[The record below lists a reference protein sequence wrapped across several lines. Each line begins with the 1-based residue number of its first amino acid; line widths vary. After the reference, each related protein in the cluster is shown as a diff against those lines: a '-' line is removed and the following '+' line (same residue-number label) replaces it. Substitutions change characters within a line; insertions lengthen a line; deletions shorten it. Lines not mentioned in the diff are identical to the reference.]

1 MWLAAMKK
9 PGGRVTAPTPSY
21 PPERSVAEEYQ
32 ILLAMLEQQNT
43 SIESLRATVAQGHEK
58 SSDSRSKI
66 YERIDEVNDRL
77 GKIEGDIRILGQVD
91 GQVRGE
97 IQSLKQTVEA
107 NQTEMKPTVDEWKR
121 IRAIGI
127 GFAGL
132 LALGGVSL
140 GAMAMYAGETLV
152 NAVRH
157 WLRIP

>member
-1 MWLAAMKK
+1 MADQSELLLKMVEQLRDDFRDEREASRKSRASLHE
-9 PGGRVTAPTPSY
+9 RVDGISEDIGAI
-21 PPERSVAEEYQ
+21 R
-32 ILLAMLEQQNT
+32 
-43 SIESLRATVAQGHEK
+43 
-58 SSDSRSKI
+58 
-66 YERIDEVNDRL
+66 
-77 GKIEGDIRILGQVD
+77 GDIRILGEVD

-97 IQSLKQTVEA
+97 IQSLKQTVET

-127 GFAGL
+127 GFAGI

-152 NAVRH
+152 NAIRH